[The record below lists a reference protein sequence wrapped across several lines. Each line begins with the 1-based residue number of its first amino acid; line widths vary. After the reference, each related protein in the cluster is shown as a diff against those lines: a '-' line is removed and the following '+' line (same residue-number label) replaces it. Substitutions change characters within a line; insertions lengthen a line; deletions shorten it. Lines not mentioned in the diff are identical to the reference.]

1 MLLHVNILY
10 MRVNPH
16 EHLCGGGQAYNI
28 DTYSYMH
35 KYRHISVHTYIYA
48 TYIHTYIHTYTF
60 LHIKYVCY
68 VFLISLLFSI
78 LLHVASLCLELR
90 QLKGKDLS

>member
-10 MRVNPH
+10 MRVSPH

-35 KYRHISVHTYIYA
+35 KYRHIYQ
-48 TYIHTYIHTYTF
+48 YIHTYMLHTYIH
-60 LHIKYVCY
+60 LHSYT
-68 VFLISLLFSI
+68 
-78 LLHVASLCLELR
+78 
-90 QLKGKDLS
+90 